1 MAKNAFNLR
10 KEMLKKS
17 LNKDMMKRIT
27 KAIIWSV
34 AETWTYYIGKKISGD
49 WRLLRCFLSI
59 NQSVFIIITF
69 CTLNGCG
76 CGGRWKRSAG
86 EIGALMKKYC
96 KWHRKKEVLWMS

>member
-34 AETWTYYIGKKISGD
+34 AETWTYRKEDIWRLEAFEMFFVNQSISLYYYHILYIKRMWVWRKVEKIS
-49 WRLLRCFLSI
+49 WRD
-59 NQSVFIIITF
+59 
-69 CTLNGCG
+69 
-76 CGGRWKRSAG
+76 RSTN
-86 EIGALMKKYC
+86 E
-96 KWHRKKEVLWMS
+96 EVLQVA